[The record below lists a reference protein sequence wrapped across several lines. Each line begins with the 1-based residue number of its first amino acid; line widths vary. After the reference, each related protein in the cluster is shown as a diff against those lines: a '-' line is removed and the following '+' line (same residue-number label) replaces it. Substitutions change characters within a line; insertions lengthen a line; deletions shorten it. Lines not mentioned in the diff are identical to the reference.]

1 MARQNKRVSLTC
13 KCGTQYTLQTIH
25 DLRSRSL
32 NERCRANLNMN
43 TVALWNYQESLIAVM
58 AALGLGR
65 DYARELDF
73 ARRMSKKFASPY
85 TINIIEVPLE
95 KRRDH

>member
-1 MARQNKRVSLTC
+1 MARQDKRVSLTYQ
-13 KCGTQYTLQTIH
+13 CGVSYTLQTIH
-25 DLRSRSL
+25 DLRSRCL
-32 NERCRANLNMN
+32 NERCRATLNMN
-43 TVALWNYQESLIAVM
+43 TEALWKYQESLIAVM

-85 TINIIEVPLE
+85 TINIIKVPLE
-95 KRRDH
+95 ET